1 MELLTL
7 HALTGPWHWSVSG
20 IVIALIMLSLVLF
33 GKSFGLS
40 STYRTLCTISG
51 AGKISPFF
59 RFDWKAQLWNLYFAS
74 GIIAGGFLAKHFL
87 SAGQTIAINPET
99 QSYLFELGLIDQTG
113 VNRQYPLLPPILFN
127 PELSELPRAIFLITI
142 GGLLSGFGSRYAG
155 GCTSGHFISGLSN
168 LQIPSFITV
177 AFFILGGVV
186 STNILL
192 PFLLNHL

>member
-1 MELLTL
+1 MHPL
-7 HALTGPWHWSVSG
+7 GCSWHWSVSG
-20 IVIALIMLSLVLF
+20 ISIAMIMLALILF

-51 AGKISPFF
+51 AGKTSPFF

-87 SAGQTIAINPET
+87 SAGQTIVINPET
-99 QSYLFELGLIDQTG
+99 QSFLFELGLIDQTG

-127 PELSELPRAIFLITI
+127 PELTELPRAIFLITI

-168 LQIPSFITV
+168 LQIPSLITLI
-177 AFFILGGVV
+177 FFMLGGIL
-186 STNILL
+186 STNFLL
-192 PFLLNHL
+192 PFLLACL